1 MDDPGLSKA
10 KHDLA
15 NPLSAILAET
25 QLLLMRAGELP
36 PDMLESLQ
44 AIEAAALRMRAM
56 IKNLGRSA

>member
-1 MDDPGLSKA
+1 MDESGLSRA

-25 QLLLMRAGELP
+25 QLLLLRAEELP
-36 PDMLESLQ
+36 PDMLESLE

-56 IKNLGRSA
+56 IKELA